1 MGTDAQDQA
10 VESTTVFARLKR
22 RKLVQWTA
30 AYVTAAAALFGTLQS
45 VGEVFAWPAGLLRAV
60 VFLLLAGLLWTVVL
74 AWYHGDR
81 GRQRVTAGEVAFL
94 AIGGLLGVAGAAHS
108 LTAAGTTEPGPAD
121 AAPSL
126 VVLPF
131 TDTSPGRDQQYLG
144 EGLAE
149 ELRRA
154 LSRLVGV
161 PVVRGP
167 SDPAKDGSAEGLTS
181 RPGAALNVLDGSV
194 QRVADRVRIT
204 ARLTDG
210 TGREA
215 WSDRYEVGAAELF
228 AVEDRIAAAVA
239 ARVGLRG
246 AASRLAGPARFSTT
260 DPLAHDH
267 YLRGEHALKQRTP
280 ASVIQAIA
288 EYRAASA
295 LDHGMTVALAREAYA
310 YALFLDWG
318 WTYPGLSPG
327 ELLERA
333 RELGRQV
340 LARDSLSPE
349 GWLAHAYLLELGGSG
364 GLADAADA
372 FGRAVALDP
381 TNPEAQH
388 QYGQTLMAL
397 GRFAEAKAA
406 YHAALAVEPERP
418 LTLVPLAAVALREG
432 DVEGARRWADS
443 AVALARDAPY
453 PWASRSQLRLGLGDT
468 AGARAD
474 AEEALRID
482 PSYELPAR
490 SALAAALAALGQE
503 TRAQEEL
510 ARARRAMVHP
520 QRPST
525 TEAYYLGT
533 ALLRMGRRSE
543 ALDVVE
549 AARPRSGWLWFYL
562 QSPAFDAV
570 RTDERFRRIVEAAD
584 PRHAGA

>member
-1 MGTDAQDQA
+1 MDPR
-10 VESTTVFARLKR
+10 TVLTRLKR
-22 RKLVQWTA
+22 RKVVQWTA
-30 AYVTAAAALFGTLQS
+30 GYVTAAAALFGTLQS

-60 VFLLLAGLLWTVVL
+60 FFLLLAGLLWTVVL
-74 AWYHGDR
+74 AWFHGDR
-81 GRQRVTAGEVAFL
+81 GRQRVTAGELV
-94 AIGGLLGVAGAAHS
+94 LLGAGALLGIAAAAHS
-108 LTAAGTTEPGPAD
+108 VTAARVPAPERGGD
-121 AAPSL
+121 QPSL

-131 TDTSPGRDQQYLG
+131 ADTSPDRDQQYLG
-144 EGLAE
+144 EGVAE
-149 ELRRA
+149 EVRRA
-154 LSRLVGV
+154 LTGLVGV
-161 PVVRGP
+161 PVVRG
-167 SDPAKDGSAEGLTS
+167 GSA
-181 RPGAALNVLDGSV
+181 PGATSSGPGHSPPAGTAGHVLDGSV
-194 QRVADRVRIT
+194 QRVGELVRIT

-210 TGREA
+210 TGREV
-215 WSDRYEVGAAELF
+215 WNDRYEVRAAELF
-228 AVEDRIAAAVA
+228 AVEDRIAGAVA
-239 ARVGLRG
+239 RRVGGREPDPVP
-246 AASRLAGPARFSTT
+246 AGPSRFATL
-260 DPLAHDH
+260 DPAAHDH

-280 ASVIQAIA
+280 ASVIQAIS

-295 LDHGMTVALAREAYA
+295 LDDGMTAALAREAYA
-310 YALFLDWG
+310 YALFVDWG
-318 WTYPGLSPG
+318 WTYPGLSR
-327 ELLERA
+327 EALLGRA
-333 RELGRQV
+333 RELSRQA

-349 GWLAHAYLLELGGSG
+349 GWLAHAYLLEVGEGGA
-364 GLADAADA
+364 LAAAADA

-418 LTLVPLAAVALREG
+418 LTLVPLAAIALRER
-432 DVEGARRWADS
+432 DEEAALRWADS

-453 PWASRSQLRLGLGDT
+453 PWASRSQLRLGLGDA

-474 AEEALRID
+474 AEQALRID

-503 TRAQEEL
+503 ARAQEEL

-520 QRPST
+520 ERPSA

-562 QSPAFDAV
+562 QSPAFDPV
-570 RTDERFRRIVEAAD
+570 RSDVRFRGVVEAAD
-584 PRHAGA
+584 PRDAGA